1 MMQLQVTAAKSRL
14 PLKRSRTARLRA
26 SIPSVPNRRR
36 QEPPWLLIGAVALP
50 VVAVGLV
57 AVVARRRFFQGVV
70 LLAKAV
76 EEVADAV
83 EDAAEDL
90 GEAAKARADKG
101 QASK

>member
-1 MMQLQVTAAKSRL
+1 MMQMQVSAPKPRL

-26 SIPSVPNRRR
+26 SIPMRRR
-36 QEPPWLLIGAVALP
+36 QQPPWRLIGAVALP
-50 VVAVGLV
+50 VVAVGVV
-57 AVVARRRFFQGVV
+57 AYVARRRFYQGVV

-90 GEAAKARADKG
+90 GEAAQARVDKG
-101 QASK
+101 EATKT